1 MKRLIIPCLAALAL
15 SACATAPTQFQP
27 AARPGGV
34 GFSEMRIEPGRY
46 RVTFQGGPGALPAQV
61 EDYALLRAADLA
73 IAEGYDWF
81 RVIDRETRQ
90 NGYTGA
96 TLGVGIGGMSFGR
109 APGLTALLV
118 FAGAVTTAPLLL
130 FAVAARELRMATL
143 GLLQFLAPSLQFL
156 LAVTLFGETLDA
168 TRLISFALIWAGLAC
183 YVASS
188 LLGRT
193 A

>member
-15 SACATAPTQFQP
+15 SACATAPTQFEP

-109 APGLTALLV
+109 HSATGVGVSSGGIPLGGGPVLVTSLEVLMGKGPKPGSPDTYD
-118 FAGAVTTAPLLL
+118 
-130 FAVAARELRMATL
+130 ARGVRQSL
-143 GLLQFLAPSLQFL
+143 GM
-156 LAVTLFGETLDA
+156 
-168 TRLISFALIWAGLAC
+168 
-183 YVASS
+183 
-188 LLGRT
+188 RT
-193 A
+193 